1 MPKQCFY
8 LPVEVK
14 DTELVRQ
21 GVLWLFKNS
30 KYSGGWLAVNF
41 IKNIKNISAYSGLA
55 KFGKLINPPH
65 CAEINGA
72 LIHLI
77 TEQMIPENG
86 KRRPLLAIH
95 PSRKLLYKL
104 DNISNITQMTVAPFI
119 GKELEYWVKL
129 HNAIQLPENDN
140 NTSDEDASIQLTNH
154 NGVVIAALEDLN
166 RKVDLTQNLWEN
178 KVKFESI
185 ALFSILND
193 NGVNYD
199 PRTVKEYL
207 KSNLGWNPLA
217 ADQASKVAEQIRSGN
232 RYKQYRE
239 DVDKYVSYWAD
250 EFSKK

>member
-1 MPKQCFY
+1 
-8 LPVEVK
+8 
-14 DTELVRQ
+14 
-21 GVLWLFKNS
+21 
-30 KYSGGWLAVNF
+30 
-41 IKNIKNISAYSGLA
+41 
-55 KFGKLINPPH
+55 
-65 CAEINGA
+65 
-72 LIHLI
+72 
-77 TEQMIPENG
+77 
-86 KRRPLLAIH
+86 
-95 PSRKLLYKL
+95 
-104 DNISNITQMTVAPFI
+104 MTVAPFI

-207 KSNLGWNPLA
+207 STA
-217 ADQASKVAEQIRSGN
+217 
-232 RYKQYRE
+232 
-239 DVDKYVSYWAD
+239 
-250 EFSKK
+250 